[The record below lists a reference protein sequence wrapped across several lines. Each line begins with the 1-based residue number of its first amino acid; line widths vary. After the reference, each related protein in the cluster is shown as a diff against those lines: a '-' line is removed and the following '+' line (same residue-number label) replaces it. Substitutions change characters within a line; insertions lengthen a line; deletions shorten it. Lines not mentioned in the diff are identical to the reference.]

1 MSKFGFDLN
10 EYEVEERS
18 FEPLPKGE
26 YELKCTEAE
35 EKTTQKGGQM
45 IAATFEVVS
54 GKFANRKIWNNYNIH
69 NDSEK
74 AQKIGREQLAAWARA
89 SGKPN
94 ATSVDELLERSF
106 TAVLDIEKG
115 TNGYSDRN
123 KIVGY
128 VAKGSAPTPAA
139 KPKAKEPSLL
149 DLDDDDLNE
158 KPAPAAKEGKKK
170 NPWD

>member
-1 MSKFGFDLN
+1 MSSKFGFDLN

-18 FEPLPKGE
+18 YEPLPKGE

-45 IAATFEVVS
+45 IAATFEVVK
-54 GKFANRKIWNNYNIH
+54 GEYANRKIWNNYNTH
-69 NDSEK
+69 NDSDK
-74 AQKIGREQLAAWARA
+74 AQRIGREQLAAWARA

-94 ATSVDELLERSF
+94 ASSVDELLERAF

-123 KIVGY
+123 KIIGY
-128 VAKGSAPTPAA
+128 VAKGSAPAA
-139 KPKAKEPSLL
+139 KAAPKKDLL
-149 DLDDDDLNE
+149 ADLESDDLND

>member
-10 EYEVEERS
+10 DYTVEDRT
-18 FEPLPKGE
+18 FEPLPKGD

-35 EKTTQKGGQM
+35 EKTTKKGGQM

-54 GKFANRKIWNNYNIH
+54 GKATGRKIWNNFNTH

-89 SGKPN
+89 CGKPN
-94 ATSVDELLERSF
+94 ANSVDELIERSF

-115 TNGYSDRN
+115 TEGYSDKNR
-123 KIVGY
+123 IIGY
-128 VAKGSAPTPAA
+128 ASKGDVSPKVAPKKDAITNLEEDIPKNTP
-139 KPKAKEPSLL
+139 
-149 DLDDDDLNE
+149 
-158 KPAPAAKEGKKK
+158 KEGKKK